1 MANWV
6 KIAMTTGLIGLAG
19 TTPTAAQ
26 TTSLADALVQ
36 AYTTNP
42 QLTLQ
47 QSAVR
52 IADEDVINQRGDLLP
67 TVTQTGR
74 INQTKDLGDTTVA
87 SSIGTG
93 VSLST
98 RVGIQ
103 LYDGGADRLDIDSAK
118 MSLLASRQQLK
129 DTEQSV
135 LLQTVQAYIDVR
147 RDQDFV
153 RLAQNNVRVLREQV
167 RAANDRFSVGEVTR
181 TDVSQAEA
189 RLAASLSSLEANK
202 GNLLRSNAS
211 YVAVV
216 GLAPRNL
223 LPPPPAPK
231 IPATMEKAEA
241 VAIAKHPRILG
252 AQFQAKAAEI
262 ALQSTNKNRQPQID
276 ASLTHTMSDTR
287 RTGSG
292 YTSNSV
298 TADITGQ
305 VTWYA
310 GDKLNSAR
318 RRALA
323 NFERSQSNLQLQG
336 YLTRQSLRNA
346 FTGWQVA
353 RASIVSG
360 REQVRAA
367 QVAFE
372 GVREEAKLG
381 ARTTLDTL
389 DAEQEVLTARSN
401 LVAAIRNEYLATYS
415 VLSEMGLL
423 TAQHLKLGVP
433 IYNPD
438 VNYAKVTKNQT
449 NPLGLKRLKI
459 LDKLKKRKS
468 N

>member
-147 RDQDFV
+147 RDQGFC
-153 RLAQNNVRVLREQV
+153 AIGAKQRVGS
-167 RAANDRFSVGEVTR
+167 A
-181 TDVSQAEA
+181 
-189 RLAASLSSLEANK
+189 
-202 GNLLRSNAS
+202 
-211 YVAVV
+211 
-216 GLAPRNL
+216 
-223 LPPPPAPK
+223 
-231 IPATMEKAEA
+231 
-241 VAIAKHPRILG
+241 
-252 AQFQAKAAEI
+252 
-262 ALQSTNKNRQPQID
+262 
-276 ASLTHTMSDTR
+276 
-287 RTGSG
+287 RTGSC
-292 YTSNSV
+292 
-298 TADITGQ
+298 
-305 VTWYA
+305 
-310 GDKLNSAR
+310 
-318 RRALA
+318 
-323 NFERSQSNLQLQG
+323 
-336 YLTRQSLRNA
+336 
-346 FTGWQVA
+346 
-353 RASIVSG
+353 
-360 REQVRAA
+360 RE
-367 QVAFE
+367 
-372 GVREEAKLG
+372 
-381 ARTTLDTL
+381 
-389 DAEQEVLTARSN
+389 
-401 LVAAIRNEYLATYS
+401 
-415 VLSEMGLL
+415 
-423 TAQHLKLGVP
+423 
-433 IYNPD
+433 
-438 VNYAKVTKNQT
+438 
-449 NPLGLKRLKI
+449 
-459 LDKLKKRKS
+459 
-468 N
+468 

>member
-1 MANWV
+1 
-6 KIAMTTGLIGLAG
+6 
-19 TTPTAAQ
+19 
-26 TTSLADALVQ
+26 
-36 AYTTNP
+36 
-42 QLTLQ
+42 
-47 QSAVR
+47 
-52 IADEDVINQRGDLLP
+52 
-67 TVTQTGR
+67 
-74 INQTKDLGDTTVA
+74 
-87 SSIGTG
+87 
-93 VSLST
+93 
-98 RVGIQ
+98 
-103 LYDGGADRLDIDSAK
+103 
-118 MSLLASRQQLK
+118 
-129 DTEQSV
+129 
-135 LLQTVQAYIDVR
+135 
-147 RDQDFV
+147 
-153 RLAQNNVRVLREQV
+153 
-167 RAANDRFSVGEVTR
+167 
-181 TDVSQAEA
+181 
-189 RLAASLSSLEANK
+189 
-202 GNLLRSNAS
+202 
-211 YVAVV
+211 
-216 GLAPRNL
+216 
-223 LPPPPAPK
+223 
-231 IPATMEKAEA
+231 MEKAEA

-262 ALQSTNKNRQPQID
+262 ALQSSNKNRQPQID
-276 ASLTHTMSDTR
+276 ASLTHTLADTR

-292 YTSNSV
+292 YTNNSV

-305 VTWYA
+305 MTWYA

-381 ARTTLDTL
+381 ARTTLDAL

-438 VNYAKVTKNQT
+438 VNYAKVTKNQA

-459 LDKLKKRKS
+459 FDKLKKRKS